1 MTANGM
7 NVSYMDKFFGTKKAL
22 LMKSQPSTFNDNW
35 RAGSKVFGGWAMW
48 HFIGLDGKGHKIGG
62 YRMLE
67 TTDKIQ

>member
-1 MTANGM
+1 
-7 NVSYMDKFFGTKKAL
+7 
-22 LMKSQPSTFNDNW
+22 MKSQPSTFNDNW

-48 HFIGLDGKGHKIGG
+48 HFIGLDGKVHKIGG